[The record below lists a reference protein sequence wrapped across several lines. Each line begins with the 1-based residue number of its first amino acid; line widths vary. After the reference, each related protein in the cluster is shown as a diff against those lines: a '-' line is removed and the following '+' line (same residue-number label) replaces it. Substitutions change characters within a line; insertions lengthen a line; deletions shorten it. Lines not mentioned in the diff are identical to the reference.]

1 MKNRLKLTTFEIC
14 LITVS
19 LLVVVASFVF
29 ASEKNYLSLVTTIVG
44 IITCFAYSK
53 AWVIAPMVGTVNNIL
68 YIILSFTQRFY
79 GEAII
84 YLFLQMPI
92 VIIQIVDYLKHKN
105 KDDATIVNVNKVS
118 KKEYLLMIPSI
129 IVLTVGFYFLLKALN
144 TNELLISTFSLV
156 TSLVAAYLMLRRSPY
171 YAIGYLLNDI
181 VLIVLWSMTIATS
194 GLAYLPTLLGFVV
207 FMANDIYGFVNW
219 KIQEKKQKA
228 SAE

>member
-1 MKNRLKLTTFEIC
+1 MKNRLKLTMFEIC

-19 LLVVVASFVF
+19 LLVVIASFVF

-53 AWVIAPMVGTVNNIL
+53 VWVIAPMVGTVNNIL
-68 YIILSFTQRFY
+68 YIILSFTQKFY

-92 VIIQIVDYLKHKN
+92 VIIQIIDYLKHKN

-118 KKEYLLMIPSI
+118 KKEYLLMIPAV
-129 IVLTVGFYFLLKALN
+129 IVLTTGFYFLLKALN

-156 TSLVAAYLMLRRSPY
+156 TSLLAAYLMLRRSPY

-194 GLAYLPTLLGFVV
+194 GLSYLPTMLGFVV
-207 FMANDIYGFVNW
+207 FMANDTYGFINW

-228 SAE
+228 SA